1 MVTAGLGAAG
11 EVVAPVI
18 GKAWQAASSLF
29 QRGATKAQAALAA
42 ARAAGV
48 ENPSNAQIQSL
59 SSALDEIRNGADPES
74 VLQRDEFKFIF
85 TTGQKMAANDPR
97 RAAQL
102 TREEFWRQQA
112 ADPNSPS
119 IFSQPATIMAQVD
132 NQNANAL
139 ESFV

>member
-1 MVTAGLGAAG
+1 
-11 EVVAPVI
+11 
-18 GKAWQAASSLF
+18 
-29 QRGATKAQAALAA
+29 
-42 ARAAGV
+42 
-48 ENPSNAQIQSL
+48 
-59 SSALDEIRNGADPES
+59 
-74 VLQRDEFKFIF
+74 
-85 TTGQKMAANDPR
+85 MAANDPR

-112 ADPNSPS
+112 ADPNSAS